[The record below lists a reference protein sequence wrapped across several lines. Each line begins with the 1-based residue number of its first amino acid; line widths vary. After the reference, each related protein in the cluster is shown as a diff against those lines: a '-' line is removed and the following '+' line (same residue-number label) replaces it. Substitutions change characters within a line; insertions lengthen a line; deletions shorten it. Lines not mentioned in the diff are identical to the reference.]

1 MPCVRQGDT
10 AGRSSS
16 LVERSISVT
25 FSHFMPVLA
34 PQEPMRIARTVA
46 SSILTLRPY
55 SSNAKMISKAM
66 RIGGRVPTVI
76 SRQGRKVVSMRC
88 VQPLQNARIGG
99 YHTFVA
105 VKLVVHSGNTGSAG
119 TNRSR

>member
-1 MPCVRQGDT
+1 MGQGDR

-16 LVERSISVT
+16 LVARSISVI
-25 FSHFMPVLA
+25 SLHFTLA
-34 PQEPMRIARTVA
+34 LERQEPMRTARMVA
-46 SSILTLRPY
+46 SSILTMRPF

-66 RIGGRVPTVI
+66 RIGGRAPTVT